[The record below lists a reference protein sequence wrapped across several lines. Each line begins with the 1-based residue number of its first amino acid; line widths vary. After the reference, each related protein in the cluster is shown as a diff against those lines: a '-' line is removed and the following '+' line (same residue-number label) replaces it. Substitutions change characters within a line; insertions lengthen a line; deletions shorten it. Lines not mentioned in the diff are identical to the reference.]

1 MALDLFEIRRPG
13 QLSDRRA
20 NILLMRPAL
29 KPGLLPVWRN
39 RDTVQIG
46 IDPRR
51 AVALTGM
58 RGADT
63 LLRLL
68 DGSRDRAQVLAAAS
82 DLGMDAAAADHVL
95 SLLTAAGALSDLP
108 AGRYGTLPAGA
119 RARLAPELATAAL
132 ARGDA
137 DGGARTLARL
147 AGRLRA
153 GARGKP
159 GRLIGRRDAHRR
171 GHRPGDL
178 HRPDRGAARPG
189 RCRKAR
195 VRRSPADW
203 SGAPHGPRTAG
214 S

>member
-1 MALDLFEIRRPG
+1 MASDLFEIRMPG

-20 NILLMRPAL
+20 SILLMRPAL

-58 RGADT
+58 RGADA

-68 DGSRDRAQVLAAAS
+68 DGSRDREQVLAAAG
-82 DLGMDAAAADHVL
+82 DLGIDPAAADQVL
-95 SLLTAAGALSDLP
+95 SLLTTAGALSDLP

-137 DGGARTLARL
+137 ACVRVHGAS
-147 AGRLRA
+147 
-153 GARGKP
+153 
-159 GRLIGRRDAHRR
+159 
-171 GHRPGDL
+171 RPGL
-178 HRPDRGAARPG
+178 WIAGMLTAAGIGLVISTGPTAARPG
-189 RCRKAR
+189 
-195 VRRSPADW
+195 PADI
-203 SGAPHGPRTAG
+203 G

>member
-1 MALDLFEIRRPG
+1 MASDLFEIRMPG

-20 NILLMRPAL
+20 SILLMRPAL

-58 RGADT
+58 RGADA

-68 DGSRDRAQVLAAAS
+68 DGSRDREQVLAAAG
-82 DLGMDAAAADHVL
+82 D
-95 SLLTAAGALSDLP
+95 LSDLP

-137 DGGARTLARL
+137 DGGAQALAR
-147 AGRLRA
+147 RQ
-153 GARGKP
+153 
-159 GRLIGRRDAHRR
+159 
-171 GHRPGDL
+171 
-178 HRPDRGAARPG
+178 AA
-189 RCRKAR
+189 
-195 VRRSPADW
+195 
-203 SGAPHGPRTAG
+203 
-214 S
+214 